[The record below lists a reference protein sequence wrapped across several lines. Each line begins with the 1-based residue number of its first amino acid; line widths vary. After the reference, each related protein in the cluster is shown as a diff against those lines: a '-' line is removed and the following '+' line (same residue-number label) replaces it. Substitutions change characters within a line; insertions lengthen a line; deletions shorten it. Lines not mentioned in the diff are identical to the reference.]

1 MRLKQLMEDLV
12 DVSRISSGNITLQM
26 DDIDLVELVRQTGG
40 EFNEKL
46 EQKGLNVISK
56 FPKEAVMIYADGRQ
70 DVYKR
75 QQYIGDVIESTGSR
89 QDEDSIAQHLYAI
102 LRDFDERDVNVI
114 FSESFATPRI
124 GHAIMNR
131 LLKAA
136 GHQVIEV

>member
-1 MRLKQLMEDLV
+1 MR
-12 DVSRISSGNITLQM
+12 
-26 DDIDLVELVRQTGG
+26 
-40 EFNEKL
+40 
-46 EQKGLNVISK
+46 
-56 FPKEAVMIYADGRQ
+56 AV
-70 DVYKR
+70 
-75 QQYIGDVIESTGSR
+75 QYVGDVIKSTGSR

-102 LRDFDERDVNVI
+102 LRDFDDMDVDVI

>member
-1 MRLKQLMEDLV
+1 MNLLTIKNLTKAYTDKVLF
-12 DVSRISSGNITLQM
+12 
-26 DDIDLVELVRQTGG
+26 DDIDFSVEEG
-40 EFNEKL
+40 EKVGIICTDE
-46 EQKGLNVISK
+46 SR
-56 FPKEAVMIYADGRQ
+56 A
-70 DVYKR
+70 
-75 QQYIGDVIESTGSR
+75 QYIGDVIESIGSR

-102 LRDFDERDVNVI
+102 LRDFDEMDVNVI